1 MSGFV
6 RFIATAAACFVI
18 YLLISLP
25 LSPGELP
32 AGIGIAVLI
41 SILMSRYLPINGKL
55 FNPLRILRA
64 VIYLPVFIWKMVAA
78 NLQIAAVVIRPRL
91 AVSPSIVKG
100 KTGLATKGGKLILTS
115 SITLTPGTLT
125 VDVNEDDVFV
135 HVVKKEK
142 AEDPE
147 KDILKPFE
155 KHIGGITE

>member
-1 MSGFV
+1 MSGIV
-6 RFIATAAACFVI
+6 RFIATAVACFVI
-18 YLLISLP
+18 YLLLSLP

-55 FNPLRILRA
+55 FNPVRIIRFL
-64 VIYLPVFIWKMVAA
+64 IYLPVFIRKMIAA
-78 NLQIAAVVIRPRL
+78 NLQIAAIVIRPKL
-91 AVSPSIVKG
+91 AVSPAIVKG
-100 KTGLATKGGKLILTS
+100 KTGLATKEGKLFLTS

-125 VDVNEDDVFV
+125 VDVNEDDVFI
-135 HVVKKEK
+135 HVVKKGK

-147 KDILKPFE
+147 KDILGPFE